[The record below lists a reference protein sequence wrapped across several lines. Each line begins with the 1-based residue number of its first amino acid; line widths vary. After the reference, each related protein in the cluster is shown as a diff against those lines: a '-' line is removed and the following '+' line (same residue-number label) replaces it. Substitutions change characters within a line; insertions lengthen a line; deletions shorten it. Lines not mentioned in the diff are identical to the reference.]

1 MKITKLIREYVEEQ
15 VAKVYDARKNPYAEQ
30 AEQDKQK
37 IEAFEQELRDQ
48 QKEALDKFLAE
59 NELFENDWRGTRRK
73 ATMGTS
79 TPCVSYYKTQAM
91 LKSKEWQE
99 ENSRQ
104 KKAKTR
110 EIMLALELG
119 ANRKE
124 LDEMLA
130 KLLEEG

>member
-15 VAKVYDARKNPYAEQ
+15 VAKVYDSRKNPYTEQ
-30 AEQDKQK
+30 VEQDKQK
-37 IEAFEQELRDQ
+37 IKDFEQELEVQ

-59 NELFENDWRGTRRK
+59 NELFEDNWQGISRK
-73 ATMGTS
+73 TTMCTN
-79 TPCVSYYKTQAM
+79 TPSVSYYKTRAM
-91 LKSKEWQE
+91 LDAKKWQE

-124 LDEMLA
+124 LEEMIA
-130 KLLEEG
+130 KLLEED

>member
-15 VAKVYDARKNPYAEQ
+15 VAKVYDARENPYTAQ
-30 AEQDKQK
+30 AEADKLK
-37 IEAFEQELRDQ
+37 IEAFEEEIKTQ
-48 QKEALDKFLAE
+48 QKEAIDKFLAE

-73 ATMGTS
+73 TTMGTS

-130 KLLEEG
+130 KLLEEA